1 MPRAIVVL
9 ILLAS
14 ATVGSAQSRDPFDKK
29 SQGRLSS
36 GLYRLVVADARGD
49 GKALDAAGVR
59 VERGL
64 RVVRVVIE
72 VEDWSAAD
80 GVRGAVDRVGGQVDA
95 AARPLLRATVP
106 VDRLR
111 ALSET
116 SGVKRVREPY
126 RPRPNEVIS
135 QGVPVTGADA
145 FVRASR
151 ANGGGVSVAV
161 LDSGFKGVQALVP
174 DELPPD
180 VSVTDFVLQ
189 RLGTYDS
196 AHGAACAEII
206 HDMAPGA
213 RLVLAGFDDE
223 VTWAQAIDELTSGGV
238 RIISH
243 SMGWDNIAV
252 PNGNNFWSR
261 KIDEVSSR
269 GVLFVTAAGNEGE
282 NYYQGSWRD
291 ADGDGFLEFNGG
303 TELLPLGSGA
313 GGSITVRWDDP
324 FGASGHDYDVL
335 VVRHGFVDDSE
346 VSPSNPNIVAW
357 SLETQDGDDD
367 PVELA
372 QWDSGATEALY
383 VVVLRDP
390 SSPASSTQRI
400 WIHSS
405 NGIADGYRASSGTL
419 TMPGDARGALTVGAF
434 HWQTGGLESY
444 SSRGPTD
451 DARVK
456 PDLTGPDG
464 VATLSYAPDPFA
476 GTSAA
481 TPHVAGAA
489 ALLLSFDPTLTR
501 DQLFNVLVNSAD
513 SSMLE
518 RQGGTAVK
526 SNSWGWGRLSFNRL
540 LTTAR

>member
-1 MPRAIVVL
+1 
-9 ILLAS
+9 
-14 ATVGSAQSRDPFDKK
+14 
-29 SQGRLSS
+29 
-36 GLYRLVVADARGD
+36 
-49 GKALDAAGVR
+49 
-59 VERGL
+59 
-64 RVVRVVIE
+64 
-72 VEDWSAAD
+72 
-80 GVRGAVDRVGGQVDA
+80 
-95 AARPLLRATVP
+95 
-106 VDRLR
+106 
-111 ALSET
+111 
-116 SGVKRVREPY
+116 
-126 RPRPNEVIS
+126 
-135 QGVPVTGADA
+135 
-145 FVRASR
+145 
-151 ANGGGVSVAV
+151 
-161 LDSGFKGVQALVP
+161 
-174 DELPPD
+174 

-189 RLGTYDS
+189 RLQSYDS
-196 AHGAACAEII
+196 VHGAACVEII

-223 VTWAQAIDELTSGGV
+223 VTWAQAVDELTNAGV

-390 SSPASSTQRI
+390 STPASSTQRI

-451 DARVK
+451 DGRVK
-456 PDLTGPDG
+456 PDLAGPDG
-464 VATLSYAPDPFA
+464 VATQSFAPDPFA